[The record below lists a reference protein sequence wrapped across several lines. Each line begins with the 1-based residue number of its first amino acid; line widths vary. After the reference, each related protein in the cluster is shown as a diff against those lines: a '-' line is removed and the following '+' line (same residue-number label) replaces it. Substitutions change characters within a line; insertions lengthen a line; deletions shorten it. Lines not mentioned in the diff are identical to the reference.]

1 MSNDQIALH
10 DLIIHKIDHL
20 NSSQP
25 RLSDLRSPI
34 SEAVD
39 IYLRDEIVLNREHE
53 FSRSGSFITPPPTE
67 KPSMK
72 QLCNDLLGSERQFVQ
87 QSQKIAEHLFRSIN
101 NDGRIRPGDL
111 VVCTFSENGGDK
123 WLALLKM
130 DPQDSF
136 ITAEEKVE
144 GKRRLV
150 LKQVRDVMPIG
161 ALQKCAFILP
171 EALRKKRRDLIV
183 LDQQQ
188 AHYGTTQVVASFFS
202 KDFLQ
207 CEVGFTPAEA
217 TRAFMDAS
225 SAWIDSKKDEWDP
238 ADVQAFR
245 DNLQTSLQRKTVSIV
260 NFAQTT
266 IEKPEDQTDYLDK
279 VLGTLKARGFQDR
292 VFRPPPNLA
301 TRPVI
306 LQLDGDEGLRVRIR
320 SDAVGAGRT
329 LNYQYDQA
337 TATWQIVINTMKL
350 KETYK

>member
-1 MSNDQIALH
+1 MSTDQIVLH

-20 NSSQP
+20 NFTQA
-25 RLSDLRSPI
+25 RLSDLKSPI

-39 IYLRDEIVLNREHE
+39 MYLRDEIILNREHE
-53 FSRSGSFITPPPTE
+53 FSRSGNFMAPPAGKTNL
-67 KPSMK
+67 K
-72 QLCNDLLGSERQFVQ
+72 QLCDELLSSDGKFVQ
-87 QSQKIAEHLFRSIN
+87 QSQKIATHLFESIN

-111 VVCTFSENGGDK
+111 VVCTFSEKGGDK

-136 ITAEEKVE
+136 ITDEERVG
-144 GKRRLV
+144 GKRRMV

-171 EALRKKRRDLIV
+171 EASRKKRRDLIV

-217 TRAFMDAS
+217 TRAFLDAS
-225 SAWIDSKKDEWDP
+225 SAWIDTKKDEWAP
-238 ADVQAFR
+238 TDVQGFR
-245 DNLQTSLQRKTVSIV
+245 ENLQTTLQRKTVSIV
-260 NFAQTT
+260 NFAQTQ
-266 IEKPEDQTDYLDK
+266 IEKEADQKDYLDN
-279 VLGTLKARGFQDR
+279 VLGTLKARGFHDR
-292 VFRPPPNLA
+292 VFKPPPNLA
-301 TRPVI
+301 TRPVM
-306 LQLDGDEGLRVRIR
+306 LQLEGDEGLRLRIR

-329 LNYQYDQA
+329 LTYQYDQA
-337 TATWQIVINTMKL
+337 TATWNILINTMKL
-350 KETYK
+350 KESYK